1 MPHESE
7 EFVPT
12 TKNERDLLTAKAI
25 LKITNESEL
34 ITDKCRNFNKHNNN
48 STFGDITG
56 EKLIVPLNNIAVI
69 DIDFNKKLD
78 DIFGEN
84 DADDIREDIKQK
96 IDHLNACLNIM
107 ISRTTS
113 GGFHIYCDGSEIRN
127 NPNLDDKSSVHT
139 HAFKH
144 EIECEDMDNKPCK
157 EVIFDIDL
165 FVPTNNGKKCGVMLP
180 GSLAINKRN
189 NYGCYEFI
197 SLPNERTKKLSSIFD
212 VFEELNMLFDLG
224 DINTIWKEKESIPP
238 PISKKTDDRMTPE
251 LINLI
256 KFGFDGL
263 VIHNYGET
271 IEKELS
277 LFPIAC
283 ALNACLEQGIKEEII
298 YDFISH
304 LYNHAILTP
313 NADLNFD
320 KVMYGTSAISDTP
333 FVLTKMIRIHNP
345 EYYENSIKP
354 VLYNKTGIITNMN
367 ENDGNH
373 VDMTKEILNK
383 IVDGFKDFEISL
395 EDINIIVRELRSC
408 TNGIIT
414 EGECNKYATDISNK
428 CVIDKSINI
437 LSVLM
442 DSRSGGRIPRCDKM
456 IEMLKEKNS
465 QYFEKEISSLI
476 KPIEYK
482 IDLRDD
488 FLLDNII
495 EKNYVVDGVLDKV
508 SLYNDIKRVYIGI
521 VGQDRHFIKIY
532 DDMLNKYVLNVV
544 NINGLKAIFNSVN
557 IFNGMMNGSKK
568 RITLFDIVIKE
579 TDNNKFMKRGV
590 SFNSKNKKDV
600 FSLFQGFNFEES
612 DYVDADK
619 IAIFLKHV
627 KEIITSGDENIYK
640 YIISW
645 VAYLIQNPGKKTK
658 TCLILIG
665 KHGVGKTIFTDVI
678 SKLFGEYAHPDL
690 SDVDLITGQFNTELE
705 NKILIVLN
713 EFNVQDKTT
722 NKRSIRNK
730 MKTYISDDFLVINR
744 KNVNPYKVENV
755 SNFIIVTNDT
765 NPICIEEGDRRYV
778 VLDVSDKMKD
788 NVEYFNALY
797 DSLTEEFYKNLF
809 NYLRLYDIKDFNP
822 RVIPNSERKRH
833 IIDSNIDS
841 FKYFMRENKNSFY
854 PKGKYTSKRDIFNL
868 YLSLCEREKIKFI
881 YDGPKFYQL
890 LDEWCEIKTQY
901 DSEVK
906 YSKKV
911 YVLKDEFIKC

>member
-1 MPHESE
+1 MSLESE

-25 LKITNESEL
+25 LKITNGCEL

-78 DIFGEN
+78 EIFGEN
-84 DADDIREDIKQK
+84 DADDIREEIKQK

-127 NPNLDDKSSVHT
+127 NPNLDNKSSVHT
-139 HAFKH
+139 HAFNY
-144 EIECEDMDNKPCK
+144 EIDCEDMDGKPCK

-212 VFEELNMLFDLG
+212 VFEELNMLFTLG

-354 VLYNKTGIITNMN
+354 VLYNKTGIITNTN

-373 VDMTKEILNK
+373 VDITKDLLSK

-442 DSRSGGRIPRCDKM
+442 DSRSGGRIPQCDKM
-456 IEMLKEKNS
+456 IEMLKERNNT
-465 QYFEKEISSLI
+465 YYINEIDNLI

-482 IDLRDD
+482 IDLHDD
-488 FLLDNII
+488 FSTVDIKR
-495 EKNYVVDGVLDKV
+495 KNYVVNGILDTI
-508 SLYNDIKRVYIGI
+508 SLYNDIKRVYVDIEN
-521 VGQDRHFIKIY
+521 QNRYFIKIN
-532 DDMLNKYVLNVV
+532 DEILKKNILDVVTEAGVKARFDKIIVFDGELNRKHQ
-544 NINGLKAIFNSVN
+544 
-557 IFNGMMNGSKK
+557 
-568 RITLFDIVIKE
+568 RITLTDIVFKNK
-579 TDNNKFMKRGV
+579 DNHIFSKKNV
-590 SFNSKNKKDV
+590 SFNSNDANV
-600 FSLFQGFNFEES
+600 FSLFQGFNFEKS
-612 DYVDADK
+612 DYVDVDK
-619 IAIFLKHV
+619 IAMFLRHV
-627 KEIITSGDENIYK
+627 KEIIASDNENIYK
-640 YIISW
+640 YIMSW
-645 VAYLIQNPGKKTK
+645 IAYLIQNPGKKTK

-665 KHGVGKTIFTDVI
+665 KQGTGKTIFTDI
-678 SKLFGEYAHPDL
+678 IAKLFGEYANNNL

-730 MKTYISDDFLVINR
+730 MKTYITDDHITINR

-755 SNFIIVTNDT
+755 SNFIIVTNDK
-765 NPICIEEGDRRYV
+765 NPIWIEDGDRRYV
-778 VLDVSDKMKD
+778 VLDVSDEVKD
-788 NVEYFNALY
+788 NVDYFNNLFA
-797 DSLTEEFYKNLF
+797 SLTDDFYKNLF
-809 NYLRLYDIKDFNP
+809 NYFRTYDIKDFNP
-822 RVIPNSERKRH
+822 SIIPITERKSR
-833 IIDSNIDS
+833 IINSNRDS
-841 FKYFMRENKNSFY
+841 FEYYMDENRDKFY
-854 PKGKYTSKRDIFNL
+854 PNGRFTSKATAYESYKTF
-868 YLSLCEREKIKFI
+868 CEREKMNYV
-881 YDGPKFYQL
+881 YDGMKFKEL
-890 LDEWCEIKTQY
+890 LNEWCELKSQW
-901 DSEVK
+901 DPD
-906 YSKKV
+906 KKSSRNY
-911 YVLKDEFIKC
+911 YVLKTDHI